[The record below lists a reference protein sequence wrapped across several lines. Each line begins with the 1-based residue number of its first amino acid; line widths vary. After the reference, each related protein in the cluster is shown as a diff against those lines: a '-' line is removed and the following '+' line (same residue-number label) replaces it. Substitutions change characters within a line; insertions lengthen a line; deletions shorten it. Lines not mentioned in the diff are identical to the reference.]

1 MVQLHR
7 LSHLSMLSALANP
20 GEDREPMNIFMLLCR
35 ITLDEAAYFTEGTI
49 SAGTNCT
56 KLI

>member
-1 MVQLHR
+1 
-7 LSHLSMLSALANP
+7 MLSALANP